1 MVNNVYKLFLVILL
15 LVILPLGSYIYLK
28 KGFTYRKT
36 IMNELAQHEPLKD
49 TIKLTGGE
57 VVKYKNRCT
66 VVSVNGK
73 KEDTENIYL
82 QFKEAKGFQ
91 LCASNDAVVM
101 KKVFAKESEGN
112 DLIFKESYKS
122 IDSASLARLRVS
134 YAHKSFIIIDSL
146 SKVRYQYGESL
157 EDKQRLVAHIT
168 SLLPYYDEK
177 KAK

>member
-1 MVNNVYKLFLVILL
+1 MLILL

-36 IMNELAQHEPLKD
+36 IMKELSQPISIKD
-49 TIKLTGGE
+49 SIKLVDGD
-57 VVKYKNRCT
+57 VLKYKNRCT
-66 VVSVNGK
+66 VVSINGK
-73 KEDTENIYL
+73 DEDVKNIYL

-91 LCASNDAVVM
+91 LASNNEVSEM
-101 KKVFAKESEGN
+101 KKIFANVSESN
-112 DLIFKESYKS
+112 DQILKESYKNL
-122 IDSASLARLRVS
+122 DSNSMVMLKLS
-134 YAHKSFIIIDSL
+134 YANKSFIIIDSL
-146 SKVRYQYGESL
+146 SKVRYQYGESV